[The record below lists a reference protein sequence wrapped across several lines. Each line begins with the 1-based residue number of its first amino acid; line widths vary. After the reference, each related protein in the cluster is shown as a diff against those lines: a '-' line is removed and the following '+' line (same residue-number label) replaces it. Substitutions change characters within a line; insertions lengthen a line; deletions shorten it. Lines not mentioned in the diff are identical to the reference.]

1 MRQLPLPAIRPAMLL
16 LAAALAAAATL
27 TRPLTFAEGLP
38 GWWTN
43 SSLFA
48 VAPGE
53 HGQELVITG
62 DPNQEKGYQRLLG
75 ALKDIPAEQLA
86 GQAWNM
92 TFQALIPKL
101 TGAVKVE
108 VRQIDADDKSVA
120 YNTVRLRQ
128 FDQATTWQTFSL
140 DFKMSPKTA
149 RIGIYITADFLTP
162 DDQVRIRQF
171 HLNKP

>member
-1 MRQLPLPAIRPAMLL
+1 MYRYFLPCL
-16 LAAALAAAATL
+16 LAAVLAIAAETL
-27 TRPLTFAEGLP
+27 RHPVAFSEGLP

-53 HGQELVITG
+53 HGSELVITG

-75 ALKDIPAEQLA
+75 PIKDIPAEQLA

-92 TFQALIPKL
+92 SFQALVPKL

-108 VRQIDADDKSVA
+108 VRQIGADDKSIA
-120 YNTVRLRQ
+120 YNTIRLRQ
-128 FDQATTWQTFSL
+128 FDQAQDWQTFSL
-140 DFKMSPKTA
+140 DFKMSPQTVK
-149 RIGIYITADFLTP
+149 IGIYVTADFLAP

-171 HLNKP
+171 VLTKP